1 MKLKTSVTLSEEL
14 LRTIDLLSG
23 DSGNRSQFIEAALR
37 SYIDQMIRM
46 ERNARD
52 IELINLQADRLNEEA
67 LDVLAY
73 QVEG

>member
-1 MKLKTSVTLSEEL
+1 MKRKTSVTLSVEL
-14 LRTIDLLSG
+14 LHTIDRLSG
-23 DSGNRSQFIEAALR
+23 DSGNRSQFIEMALLF
-37 SYIDQMIRM
+37 YIDQTIRK

-73 QVEG
+73 QVDG